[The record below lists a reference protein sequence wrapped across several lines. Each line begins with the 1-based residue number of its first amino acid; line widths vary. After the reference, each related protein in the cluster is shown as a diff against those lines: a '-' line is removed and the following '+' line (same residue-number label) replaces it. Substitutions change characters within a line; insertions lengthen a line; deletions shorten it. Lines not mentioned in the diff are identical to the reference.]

1 MEGIERSGPETHE
14 KFTWSVAEG
23 NFEPASDFPDPHEIN
38 VIKDQSANHANE
50 EVKRRV
56 LYTELLLYALKR
68 VNPSI
73 GTAPVREKQVIKFI
87 INEMAGTMYHLG
99 EIYRK
104 QDVKEIA
111 EKRIDEPMSPAQE
124 VPVMQ
129 ALRAMQEA
137 GAIDYETR
145 TILDAVV
152 RGLYIKQTAGQTVE

>member
-1 MEGIERSGPETHE
+1 MEGIESSSPETHE

-23 NFEPASDFPDPHEIN
+23 NFEPSSDFPDLHEIN

-87 INEMAGTMYHLG
+87 IDEMAGTMYHLD
-99 EIYRK
+99 EVYRK
-104 QDVKEIA
+104 QDVKAIA
-111 EKRIDEPMSPAQE
+111 EERIDEPMPPAQE

-152 RGLYIKQTAGQTVE
+152 RGLHIKQTVEQTVE